1 MTIGPGSVVGG
12 YRVERLL
19 GTGGMGSVYLA
30 RHPQLPRWD
39 AIKVLSAEYSS
50 DREFRGRFEREANL
64 AATLDHPNVVSVYN
78 RGEEHGQLWIAM
90 QYVEG
95 IDAAQVMERDPGSMT
110 VWRALHIVSEIGRG
124 LDHAH
129 RRGMLHRDVK
139 PANFLLSAVDGAE
152 ERVLLTDFGVAKS
165 TDDTNELTQ
174 AGSFVATI
182 AYASPEQLAG
192 RAVDHRADIYG
203 LACSFFKLA
212 TGRNPY
218 PGTQPA
224 VVMMGHLSEPPPRIT
239 EVDPGLPAA
248 VDEVLAVA
256 LAKDPDE
263 RFGSCHELT
272 AALKSALEYGVSGLS
287 MSTVPRPTISPSPAV
302 RQEPVVAP
310 AGAKRGRRA
319 VRWWLLGGVAATAVV
334 AVAVTV
340 GMQLTKAPSSA
351 TAGTG
356 TTSSAAL
363 AAPKSIAEA
372 KAQNPAFSGKYIVA
386 MDISGNSGQ
395 SADLDFQLK
404 PGAQSKFFE
413 DLGFSY
419 SPRFTRTGDEPSP
432 RPVAPG
438 SQAKYEA
445 LAPITSG
452 YLLVVRS
459 DTDAGNGGLINLPV
473 AVGSTPATIIVLDDP
488 AAVTA
493 FREWSDRSE
502 RILLEKLVPILRR
515 TVR

>member
-1 MTIGPGSVVGG
+1 MAIGPGSVVGG

-95 IDAAQVMERDPGSMT
+95 VDAAQVMEREPGSMT

-129 RRGMLHRDVK
+129 RRGMLHRDIK
-139 PANFLLSAVDGAE
+139 PANFLLSAVDGGE

-239 EVDPGLPAA
+239 DIDPGLPAA

-287 MSTVPRPTISPSPAV
+287 MSTVPRPTISP
-302 RQEPVVAP
+302 PVARPQPVAES
-310 AGAKRGRRA
+310 ADASRGHA
-319 VRWWLLGGVAATAVV
+319 VRWWLLGGAAATVV

-340 GMQLTKAPSSA
+340 GIQLTKAPSPA

-356 TTSSAAL
+356 ATSSAAL
-363 AAPKSIAEA
+363 AAPKSVAEA
-372 KAQNPAFSGKYIVA
+372 KAENPAFGGKYIVA
-386 MDISGNSGQ
+386 IDISGQSGQ

-404 PGAQSKFFE
+404 PSSQSKFFE

-419 SPRFTRTGDEPSP
+419 SPRFTRTGNEPSP
-432 RPVAPG
+432 RPVAPD
-438 SQAKYEA
+438 SQAKYTA
-445 LAPITSG
+445 MAPITSG
-452 YLLVVRS
+452 YVLVVRS
-459 DTDAGNGGLINLPV
+459 DTDAGNGGLVNLPV
-473 AVGSTPATIIVLDDP
+473 AVGSTPATVIVLDDP

-502 RILLEKLVPILRR
+502 RILLEKLVPILSR
-515 TVR
+515 TVK